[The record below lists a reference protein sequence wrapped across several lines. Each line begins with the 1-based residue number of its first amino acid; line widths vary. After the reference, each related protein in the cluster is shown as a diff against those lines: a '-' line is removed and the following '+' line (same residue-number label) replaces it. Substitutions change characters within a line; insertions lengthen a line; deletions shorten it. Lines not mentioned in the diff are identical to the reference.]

1 MPVGHILKLNLYA
14 IGIEDEQFGRIAAPR
29 YLGTGAAVIGE
40 SAHDAFSIEI
50 LNCHAVREKTRLGA
64 ARDRHQSKELRT

>member
-14 IGIEDEQFGRIAAPR
+14 IGIEDEQFWRIAAPR

-40 SAHDAFSIEI
+40 SAHNAFSIEI
-50 LNCHAVREKTRLGA
+50 LNCHAVREKTGLRA
-64 ARDRHQSKELRT
+64 ACDRHQSKELRT